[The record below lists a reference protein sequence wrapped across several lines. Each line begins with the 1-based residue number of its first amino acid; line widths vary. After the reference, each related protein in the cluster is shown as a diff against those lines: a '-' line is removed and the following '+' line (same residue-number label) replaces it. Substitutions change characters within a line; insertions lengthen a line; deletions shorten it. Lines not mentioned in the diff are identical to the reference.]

1 MIYHVGNGWDVDF
14 LDFIIIA
21 AVLVIWWMVVPSL
34 RAGRSREN
42 PEEILKRRYVSGE
55 IDKAEYER
63 KLMDLRR

>member
-1 MIYHVGNGWDVDF
+1 MWAMSWMWI
-14 LDFIIIA
+14 LIIIA
-21 AVLVIWWMVVPSL
+21 ALVFWWVVGPSM
-34 RAGRSREN
+34 RAGRSRES